1 MENLTNGLNVSFIQI
16 SLILLFILQW
26 HDSNWIKSGFNVSF
40 WSFVMKI
47 FVTEFLGELWKF
59 VAQQTVPAHKTIY
72 FSQSLKGNSL
82 SETIVS
88 QAQLEFTCSN
98 SAIVTVGKSVKYV

>member
-1 MENLTNGLNVSFIQI
+1 
-16 SLILLFILQW
+16 
-26 HDSNWIKSGFNVSF
+26 
-40 WSFVMKI
+40 MKI

-59 VAQQTVPAHKTIY
+59 VAQQTVPAHRTIY